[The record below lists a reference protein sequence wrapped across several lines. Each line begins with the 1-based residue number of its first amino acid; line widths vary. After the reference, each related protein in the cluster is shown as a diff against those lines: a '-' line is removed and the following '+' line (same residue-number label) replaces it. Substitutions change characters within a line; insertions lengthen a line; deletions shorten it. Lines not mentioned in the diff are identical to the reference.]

1 MIKLHH
7 VSKYYGTQLTL
18 NQVNLEVMEGECLVL
33 IGPSGCGKSTLLKSI
48 NRLVDLESGEIEVLG
63 KSIHD
68 WRIEDLRKQM
78 GYCIQSVGL
87 FPHLS
92 VKENIALVLR
102 VMKMSNKDIDQRVD
116 ELLTL
121 TQLPLDYKTKRPH
134 ELSGGEAQRVGVCRA
149 LATNPPIL
157 LMDEPFGA
165 LDPLTRELVQK
176 AFLDIQKRLN
186 KTVVFVTHDIDE
198 AILLA
203 DRIAFMH
210 QGQIMSVSSP
220 EHIAQSEDA
229 FSTNFVGKDYLLKLL
244 QRFQVKD
251 LACKRVKEAKTLV
264 DLNQSSNLK
273 EALALLLSADTET
286 VFYKDLNQT
295 YALSYQEIQSFIQRI
310 QDESVA

>member
-1 MIKLHH
+1 MIKLEN

-18 NQVNLEVMEGECLVL
+18 DHINLDIYDGECLVL

-48 NRLVDLESGEIEVLG
+48 NRLVDIESGEIHVLG
-63 KSIHD
+63 TSIHA
-68 WRIEDLRKQM
+68 WKVEDLRRQM

-102 VMKMSNKDIDQRVD
+102 VMKMNEDAIDQRVD
-116 ELLTL
+116 ELLNL
-121 TQLPLDYKTKRPH
+121 TQLPLSYKTKRPH

-165 LDPLTRELVQK
+165 LDPLTREVVQK
-176 AFLDIQKRLN
+176 AFLDIQKRLH

-220 EHIAQSEDA
+220 EHIAQSNDE
-229 FSTNFVGKDYLLKLL
+229 FSNNFVGKDYLLKLL

-251 LACKRVKEAKTLV
+251 LACEHVQSAVTFI
-264 DLNQSSNLK
+264 DLNQNSNLK
-273 EALALLLSADTET
+273 EALALVLSAQTDT
-286 VFYKDLNQT
+286 VYFKDENKT
-295 YALSYQEIQSFIQRI
+295 YALSYQQIQSFIQRI
-310 QDESVA
+310 QDEKMV